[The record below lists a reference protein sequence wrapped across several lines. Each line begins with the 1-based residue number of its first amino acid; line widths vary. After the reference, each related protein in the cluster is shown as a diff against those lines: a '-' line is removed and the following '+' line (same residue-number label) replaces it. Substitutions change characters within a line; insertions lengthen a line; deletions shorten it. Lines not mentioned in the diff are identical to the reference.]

1 MKKKSKLL
9 ITSVFV
15 PFVIISCI
23 KIADN
28 SLSKNDALISTIQRS
43 VITSA
48 IPNAITMDLSGD
60 AIMPDNNIRVN
71 NFYNETFEG
80 GSGYLYYNSAS
91 NNAVRPL
98 LKVSYGRT
106 GKGNGLRFN
115 LPARD
120 SSVNYDQ
127 ANSDRFESHLV
138 RRGSLSRHNDTA
150 FYSGFSV
157 YIPDT
162 SETIESDILNQWFT
176 FHQWHQSA
184 PEGPPIALMLVP
196 GYSSRLGLCIRYGV
210 NKAGGEHPTYV
221 FRKDDSTT
229 QYVDLPTNKW
239 IDFIVRWKLGIN
251 GGGEVDVY
259 RHDIDAPSSTH
270 LYTYRGPIG
279 YTNVNNENGI
289 NEKFGIYRKAS
300 YTRSHVILY
309 DQLRVGRTYN
319 EVRPWQ

>member
-1 MKKKSKLL
+1 MDNNERLL
-9 ITSVFV
+9 IIAVFI
-15 PFVIISCI
+15 PFATLSCT
-23 KIADN
+23 KIAEYAPFEDGT
-28 SLSKNDALISTIQRS
+28 LLATVPRS
-43 VITSA
+43 VIPSA
-48 IPNAITMDLSGD
+48 MPNSITMDLSGD
-60 AIMPDNNIRVN
+60 AVMPDNNIRVN
-71 NFYNETFEG
+71 GFYNLTVEG
-80 GSGYLYYNSAS
+80 GSGYLYYNSS
-91 NNAVRPL
+91 TNNSVRPL
-98 LKVSYGRT
+98 LKVTYGRT
-106 GKGNGLRFN
+106 GRGNGLRFN

-120 SSVNYDQ
+120 SIVNYDQ
-127 ANSDRFESHLV
+127 PNSDRLESHLV
-138 RRGSLSRHNDTA
+138 RGGNLARHSDTA

-157 YIPDT
+157 YIPST
-162 SETIESDILNQWFT
+162 SETIEPNILNQWFT

-184 PEGPPIALMLVP
+184 PEGPPIALMLMP

-221 FRKDDSTT
+221 FRQDDTTT
-229 QYVDLPTNKW
+229 QYIDLPTNKW
-239 IDFIVRWKLGIN
+239 IDFIVRWKFGIN